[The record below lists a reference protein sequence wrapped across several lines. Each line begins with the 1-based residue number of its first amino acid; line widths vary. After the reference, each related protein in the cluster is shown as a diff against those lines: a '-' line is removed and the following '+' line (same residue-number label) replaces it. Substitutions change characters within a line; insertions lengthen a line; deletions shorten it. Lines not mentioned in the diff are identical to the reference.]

1 MKSELIEKS
10 SETYINQENLINK
23 SLNTEEEEKKIS
35 LINSE
40 QEKRR
45 KEKKENKEN
54 KENKERR
61 VNYQISSS
69 NNIDE
74 KKSPEK
80 NIKEEKEKKMKIKLF
95 EKEMISSKEKNEI
108 NKKEKVSKKLK
119 IIIIKTKKKKE
130 NIKSRALK
138 KLSKLEINMNNNNS
152 YEINKTQELNN
163 NIKILKSERINNLSL
178 KKKVKNLKSK
188 IIILPPIKNLQN
200 EKNSKLTYCI
210 YKGNNDKL
218 IEKCFKYRKEI
229 WQKSEYPLS
238 KYCDLL
244 WTPLSKDID
253 FKMLENKKQYVN
265 HLEYH
270 DEITNKRNLY
280 LTLLNYCENKHYNL
294 FNFFPFTIIFE
305 LKHKTLETQLN
316 QFKYLYDN
324 IDNYVYG
331 INNDLFYHKYNEIF
345 YTYQSKKLGSEQR
358 IFFPKTHYEGYNL
371 WLIKAINLNRGM
383 GIKVENDLDKIEKE
397 IIEINDNLKME
408 ISNKKKRKCK
418 CILIQKYIEKPL
430 LYQGRKFDIRLW
442 VLFIGNKPDDVYIF
456 KEGHLKATCGNY
468 DLNSKDLFIHLTNY
482 SIQKYNSDFSKIEI
496 GNEIPF
502 KDLQKDLDSKKIKIN
517 FRNNIYPKI
526 VRIVR
531 ITAGAAKDKINRMKR
546 KNCFEIYGYDFM
558 IDDNYN
564 PFLIEIN
571 TNPGFEISSPL
582 IDMLL
587 PRLIDDAFKLTID
600 TDFYLSNIYIN
611 SPSNFPVEGYS
622 NNENMFEKYS
632 VL

>member
-1 MKSELIEKS
+1 MKNELIKKS
-10 SETYINQENLINK
+10 LELNLNKENIINK
-23 SLNTEEEEKKIS
+23 SLNLEEEKKKVL
-35 LINSE
+35 LINLE
-40 QEKRR
+40 QEKR
-45 KEKKENKEN
+45 KKKKLENEEKICIHQIISKNKITENLNQEN
-54 KENKERR
+54 N
-61 VNYQISSS
+61 
-69 NNIDE
+69 
-74 KKSPEK
+74 
-80 NIKEEKEKKMKIKLF
+80 KEEKEL
-95 EKEMISSKEKNEI
+95 
-108 NKKEKVSKKLK
+108 KKLK
-119 IIIIKTKKKKE
+119 ITIIETENKKE
-130 NIKSRALK
+130 EISKNSSNENLRKKINKNDDLKTQKLK
-138 KLSKLEINMNNNNS
+138 KSSKIKIKINNS
-152 YEINKTQELNN
+152 PYENN
-163 NIKILKSERINNLSL
+163 KILKTEN
-178 KKKVKNLKSK
+178 KEPK
-188 IIILPPIKNLQN
+188 ILILPPVKIQTENSIKL
-200 EKNSKLTYCI
+200 KYCI

-218 IEKCFKYRKEI
+218 IEKCFEYRKEI
-229 WQKSEYPLS
+229 WEKSEYPLS
-238 KYCDLL
+238 QYCDLL
-244 WTPLSKDID
+244 WTPLSKDIN

-270 DEITNKRNLY
+270 DEITNKRNLF
-280 LTLLNYCENKHYNL
+280 LTLLKYCEKKHYNL
-294 FNFFPFTIIFE
+294 FTFFPFTIIFE
-305 LKHKTLETQLN
+305 LKHKTLETQLKH
-316 QFKYLYDN
+316 FEYIYDN
-324 IDNYVYG
+324 IENYICG
-331 INNDLFYHKYNEIF
+331 TNTDLFNHKYNEIF
-345 YTYQSKKLGSEQR
+345 YTYQSRKLGSEQR

-468 DLNSKDLFIHLTNY
+468 DLNSKDIYVHLTNY

-531 ITAGAAKDKINRMKR
+531 ITAGAAKAKINMMNR

-558 IDDNYN
+558 IDEKFN

-571 TNPGFEISSPL
+571 TNPGFEFSSPL
-582 IDMLL
+582 INMLL

-600 TDFYLSNIYIN
+600 TDFYLSNLYMN
-611 SPSNFPVEGYS
+611 SPSKFPVDGYS

>member
-1 MKSELIEKS
+1 MNYLEIFYEKYKKMKNELIKKS
-10 SETYINQENLINK
+10 LEGNLNKENIINKSINLIN
-23 SLNTEEEEKKIS
+23 LEEEKKKVL
-35 LINSE
+35 LINLE
-40 QEKRR
+40 QEKR
-45 KEKKENKEN
+45 KKKKLENEEKICIHQIISKNKITENLNQEN
-54 KENKERR
+54 N
-61 VNYQISSS
+61 
-69 NNIDE
+69 
-74 KKSPEK
+74 
-80 NIKEEKEKKMKIKLF
+80 KEEKEL
-95 EKEMISSKEKNEI
+95 
-108 NKKEKVSKKLK
+108 KKLK
-119 IIIIKTKKKKE
+119 ITIIDTENKKE
-130 NIKSRALK
+130 EISKNSSNENLRKKINKNDDLKTQKLK
-138 KLSKLEINMNNNNS
+138 KSSKIKIKINNS
-152 YEINKTQELNN
+152 SYENN
-163 NIKILKSERINNLSL
+163 KILKTEN
-178 KKKVKNLKSK
+178 KKPK
-188 IIILPPIKNLQN
+188 ILILPPVKIQTENSIKL
-200 EKNSKLTYCI
+200 KYCI

-218 IEKCFKYRKEI
+218 IEKCFEYRKEI
-229 WQKSEYPLS
+229 WEKSEYPLS
-238 KYCDLL
+238 QYCDLL
-244 WTPLSKDID
+244 WTPLSKDIN

-270 DEITNKRNLY
+270 DEITNKRNLF
-280 LTLLNYCENKHYNL
+280 LTLLKYCEKKHYNL
-294 FNFFPFTIIFE
+294 FTFFPFTIIFE
-305 LKHKTLETQLN
+305 LKHKTLETQLKH
-316 QFKYLYDN
+316 FEYIYDK
-324 IDNYVYG
+324 IENYICG
-331 INNDLFYHKYNEIF
+331 TNTDLFNHKYNEIF
-345 YTYQSKKLGSEQR
+345 YTYQSRKLGSEQR

-468 DLNSKDLFIHLTNY
+468 DLNSKDIYVHLTNY

-531 ITAGAAKDKINRMKR
+531 ITAGAAKAKINMMNR

-558 IDDNYN
+558 IDEKFN

-571 TNPGFEISSPL
+571 TNPGFEFSSPL
-582 IDMLL
+582 INMLL

-600 TDFYLSNIYIN
+600 TDFYLSNLYMN
-611 SPSNFPVEGYS
+611 SPSKFPVDGYS

>member
-1 MKSELIEKS
+1 MKNELIKKS
-10 SETYINQENLINK
+10 LEGNLNKENIINKSINLIN
-23 SLNTEEEEKKIS
+23 LEEEKKKVL
-35 LINSE
+35 LINLE
-40 QEKRR
+40 QEKR
-45 KEKKENKEN
+45 KKKKLENEEKICIHQIISKNKITENVNQEN
-54 KENKERR
+54 N
-61 VNYQISSS
+61 
-69 NNIDE
+69 
-74 KKSPEK
+74 
-80 NIKEEKEKKMKIKLF
+80 KEEKEL
-95 EKEMISSKEKNEI
+95 
-108 NKKEKVSKKLK
+108 KKLK
-119 IIIIKTKKKKE
+119 ITIIETRNKNEEISKNSSNENLRKTPK
-130 NIKSRALK
+130 LK
-138 KLSKLEINMNNNNS
+138 KSSKIKIKINNS
-152 YEINKTQELNN
+152 SYENN
-163 NIKILKSERINNLSL
+163 KILKTEN
-178 KKKVKNLKSK
+178 KKPK
-188 IIILPPIKNLQN
+188 ILILPPVKIQTENSIKL
-200 EKNSKLTYCI
+200 KYCI

-218 IEKCFKYRKEI
+218 IEKCFEYRKEI
-229 WQKSEYPLS
+229 WEKSEYPLS
-238 KYCDLL
+238 QYCDLL
-244 WTPLSKDID
+244 WTPLSKDIN

-270 DEITNKRNLY
+270 DEITNKRNLF
-280 LTLLNYCENKHYNL
+280 LTLLKYCEKKHYNL
-294 FNFFPFTIIFE
+294 FTFFPFTIIFE
-305 LKHKTLETQLN
+305 LKHKTLETQLKH
-316 QFKYLYDN
+316 FEYIYDK
-324 IDNYVYG
+324 IENYICG
-331 INNDLFYHKYNEIF
+331 TNTDLFNHKYNEIF
-345 YTYQSKKLGSEQR
+345 YTYQTRKLGSEQR
-358 IFFPKTHYEGYNL
+358 IFFPKTHYDGYNL

-468 DLNSKDLFIHLTNY
+468 DLNSKDIYVHLTNY

-531 ITAGAAKDKINRMKR
+531 ITAGAAKAKINMMNR

-558 IDDNYN
+558 IDEKFN

-571 TNPGFEISSPL
+571 TNPGFEFSSPL
-582 IDMLL
+582 INMLL

-600 TDFYLSNIYIN
+600 TDFYLSNLYMN
-611 SPSNFPVEGYS
+611 SPSKFPVDGYS

>member
-1 MKSELIEKS
+1 MKNELIKKS
-10 SETYINQENLINK
+10 LEGNLNKENIINKSINLIN
-23 SLNTEEEEKKIS
+23 LEEEKKKVL
-35 LINSE
+35 LINLE
-40 QEKRR
+40 QEKR
-45 KEKKENKEN
+45 KKKKLENEEKICIHQIISKNKITENVNQEN
-54 KENKERR
+54 N
-61 VNYQISSS
+61 
-69 NNIDE
+69 
-74 KKSPEK
+74 
-80 NIKEEKEKKMKIKLF
+80 KEEKEL
-95 EKEMISSKEKNEI
+95 
-108 NKKEKVSKKLK
+108 KKLK
-119 IIIIKTKKKKE
+119 ITIIETRNKNEEISKNSSNENLRKTPK
-130 NIKSRALK
+130 LK
-138 KLSKLEINMNNNNS
+138 KSSKIKIKINNS
-152 YEINKTQELNN
+152 SYENN
-163 NIKILKSERINNLSL
+163 KILKTEN
-178 KKKVKNLKSK
+178 KKPK
-188 IIILPPIKNLQN
+188 ILILPPVKIQTENSIKL
-200 EKNSKLTYCI
+200 KYCI

-218 IEKCFKYRKEI
+218 IEKCFEYRKEI
-229 WQKSEYPLS
+229 WEKSEYPLS
-238 KYCDLL
+238 QYCDLL
-244 WTPLSKDID
+244 WTPLSKDIN

-270 DEITNKRNLY
+270 DEITNKRNLF
-280 LTLLNYCENKHYNL
+280 LTLLKYCEKKHYNL
-294 FNFFPFTIIFE
+294 FTFFPFTIIFE
-305 LKHKTLETQLN
+305 LKHKTLETQLKH
-316 QFKYLYDN
+316 FKYIYDN
-324 IDNYVYG
+324 IENYICG
-331 INNDLFYHKYNEIF
+331 TNTDLFNHKYNEIF
-345 YTYQSKKLGSEQR
+345 YTYQTRKLGSEQR
-358 IFFPKTHYEGYNL
+358 IFFPKTHYDGYNL

-442 VLFIGNKPDDVYIF
+442 VLFIGNKPDNVYIF

-468 DLNSKDLFIHLTNY
+468 DLNSKDIYVHLTNY

-531 ITAGAAKDKINRMKR
+531 ITAGAAKAKINMMNR

-558 IDDNYN
+558 IDEKFN

-571 TNPGFEISSPL
+571 TNPGFEFSSPL
-582 IDMLL
+582 INMLL

-600 TDFYLSNIYIN
+600 TDFYLSNLYMN
-611 SPSNFPVEGYS
+611 SPSKFPVDGYS

>member
-1 MKSELIEKS
+1 MNYLEIFYEKYKKMKNELIKKS
-10 SETYINQENLINK
+10 LEGNLNKENIINKSINLIN
-23 SLNTEEEEKKIS
+23 LEEEKKKVL
-35 LINSE
+35 LINLE
-40 QEKRR
+40 QEKR
-45 KEKKENKEN
+45 KKKKLENEEKICIHRIISKNKITENLNQEN
-54 KENKERR
+54 N
-61 VNYQISSS
+61 
-69 NNIDE
+69 
-74 KKSPEK
+74 
-80 NIKEEKEKKMKIKLF
+80 KEEKEL
-95 EKEMISSKEKNEI
+95 
-108 NKKEKVSKKLK
+108 KKLK
-119 IIIIKTKKKKE
+119 ITIIDTENKKE
-130 NIKSRALK
+130 EISKNSSNENLRKKINKNDDLKTQKLK
-138 KLSKLEINMNNNNS
+138 KSSKIKIKINNS
-152 YEINKTQELNN
+152 SYENN
-163 NIKILKSERINNLSL
+163 KILKTEN
-178 KKKVKNLKSK
+178 KKPK
-188 IIILPPIKNLQN
+188 ILILPPVKIQTENSIKL
-200 EKNSKLTYCI
+200 KYCI

-218 IEKCFKYRKEI
+218 IEKCFEYRKEI
-229 WQKSEYPLS
+229 WEKSEYPLS
-238 KYCDLL
+238 QYCDLL
-244 WTPLSKDID
+244 WTPLSKDIN

-270 DEITNKRNLY
+270 DEITNKRNLF
-280 LTLLNYCENKHYNL
+280 LTLLKYCEKKHYNL
-294 FNFFPFTIIFE
+294 FTFFPFTIIFE
-305 LKHKTLETQLN
+305 LKHKTLETQLKH
-316 QFKYLYDN
+316 FEYIYDK
-324 IDNYVYG
+324 IENYICG
-331 INNDLFYHKYNEIF
+331 TNTDLFNHKYNEIF
-345 YTYQSKKLGSEQR
+345 YTYQTRKLGNEQR
-358 IFFPKTHYEGYNL
+358 IFFPKTHYDGYNL

-442 VLFIGNKPDDVYIF
+442 VLFIGNKPDNVYIF

-468 DLNSKDLFIHLTNY
+468 DLNSKDIYVHLTNY

-531 ITAGAAKDKINRMKR
+531 ITAGAAKAKINMMNR

-558 IDDNYN
+558 IDEKFN

-571 TNPGFEISSPL
+571 TNPGFEFSSPL
-582 IDMLL
+582 INMLL

-600 TDFYLSNIYIN
+600 TDFYLSNLYMN
-611 SPSNFPVEGYS
+611 SPSKFPVDGYS

-632 VL
+632 VV

>member
-1 MKSELIEKS
+1 MKNELIKKS
-10 SETYINQENLINK
+10 LEGNLNKENIINKSINLIN
-23 SLNTEEEEKKIS
+23 LEEEKKKVL
-35 LINSE
+35 LINLE
-40 QEKRR
+40 QEKR
-45 KEKKENKEN
+45 KKKKLENEEKICIHQIISKNKITENVNQEN
-54 KENKERR
+54 N
-61 VNYQISSS
+61 
-69 NNIDE
+69 
-74 KKSPEK
+74 
-80 NIKEEKEKKMKIKLF
+80 KEEKEL
-95 EKEMISSKEKNEI
+95 
-108 NKKEKVSKKLK
+108 KKLK
-119 IIIIKTKKKKE
+119 ITIIETRNKNEEISKNSSNENLRKTPK
-130 NIKSRALK
+130 LK
-138 KLSKLEINMNNNNS
+138 KSSKIKIKINNS
-152 YEINKTQELNN
+152 SYENN
-163 NIKILKSERINNLSL
+163 KILKTEN
-178 KKKVKNLKSK
+178 KKPK
-188 IIILPPIKNLQN
+188 ILILPPVKIQTENSIKL
-200 EKNSKLTYCI
+200 KYCI

-218 IEKCFKYRKEI
+218 IEKCFEYRKEI
-229 WQKSEYPLS
+229 WEKSEYPLS
-238 KYCDLL
+238 QYCDLL
-244 WTPLSKDID
+244 WTPLSKDIN

-270 DEITNKRNLY
+270 DEITNKRNLF
-280 LTLLNYCENKHYNL
+280 LTLLKYCEKKHYNL
-294 FNFFPFTIIFE
+294 FTFFPFTIIFE
-305 LKHKTLETQLN
+305 LKHKTLETQLKH
-316 QFKYLYDN
+316 FEYIYDK
-324 IDNYVYG
+324 IENYICG
-331 INNDLFYHKYNEIF
+331 TNTDLFNHKYNEIF
-345 YTYQSKKLGSEQR
+345 YTYQTRKLGSEQR
-358 IFFPKTHYEGYNL
+358 IFFPKTHYDGYNL

-442 VLFIGNKPDDVYIF
+442 VLFIGNKPDNVYIF

-468 DLNSKDLFIHLTNY
+468 DLNSKDIYVHLTNY

-531 ITAGAAKDKINRMKR
+531 ITAGAAKAKINMMNR

-558 IDDNYN
+558 IDEKFN

-571 TNPGFEISSPL
+571 TNPGFEFSSPL
-582 IDMLL
+582 INMLL

-600 TDFYLSNIYIN
+600 TDFYLSNLYMN
-611 SPSNFPVEGYS
+611 SPSKFPVDGYS

>member
-1 MKSELIEKS
+1 MNYLEIFYEKYKKMKNELIKKS
-10 SETYINQENLINK
+10 LEGNLNKENIINK
-23 SLNTEEEEKKIS
+23 SINLEEEKKKVL
-35 LINSE
+35 LINLE
-40 QEKRR
+40 QEKR
-45 KEKKENKEN
+45 KKKKLENEEKICIHQIISKNKITENLNQEN
-54 KENKERR
+54 N
-61 VNYQISSS
+61 
-69 NNIDE
+69 
-74 KKSPEK
+74 
-80 NIKEEKEKKMKIKLF
+80 KEEKEL
-95 EKEMISSKEKNEI
+95 
-108 NKKEKVSKKLK
+108 KKLK
-119 IIIIKTKKKKE
+119 ITIIDTENKKE
-130 NIKSRALK
+130 EISKNSSNENLRKKINKNDDLKTQKLK
-138 KLSKLEINMNNNNS
+138 KSSKIKIKINNS
-152 YEINKTQELNN
+152 SYENN
-163 NIKILKSERINNLSL
+163 KILKTEN
-178 KKKVKNLKSK
+178 KKPK
-188 IIILPPIKNLQN
+188 ILILPPVNVQTENSIKL
-200 EKNSKLTYCI
+200 KYCI

-218 IEKCFKYRKEI
+218 IEKCFEYRKEI
-229 WQKSEYPLS
+229 WEKSEYPLS
-238 KYCDLL
+238 QYCDLL
-244 WTPLSKDID
+244 WTPLSKDIN

-270 DEITNKRNLY
+270 DEITNKRNLF
-280 LTLLNYCENKHYNL
+280 LTLLKYCEKKHYNL
-294 FNFFPFTIIFE
+294 FTFFPFTIIFE
-305 LKHKTLETQLN
+305 LKHKTLETQLKH
-316 QFKYLYDN
+316 FEYIYDK
-324 IDNYVYG
+324 IENYICG
-331 INNDLFYHKYNEIF
+331 TNTDLFNHKYNEIF
-345 YTYQSKKLGSEQR
+345 YTYQTRKLGSEQR
-358 IFFPKTHYEGYNL
+358 IFFPKTHYDGYNL

-442 VLFIGNKPDDVYIF
+442 VLFIGNKPDNVYIF

-468 DLNSKDLFIHLTNY
+468 DLNSKDIYVHLTNY

-531 ITAGAAKDKINRMKR
+531 ITAGAAKAKINMMNR

-558 IDDNYN
+558 IDEKFN

-571 TNPGFEISSPL
+571 TNPGFEFSSPL
-582 IDMLL
+582 INMLL

-600 TDFYLSNIYIN
+600 TDFYLSNLYMN
-611 SPSNFPVEGYS
+611 SPSKFPVDGYS

>member
-1 MKSELIEKS
+1 MNYLEIFYEKYKKMKNELIKKS
-10 SETYINQENLINK
+10 LEGNLNKENIINK
-23 SLNTEEEEKKIS
+23 SINLEEEKKKVL
-35 LINSE
+35 LINLE
-40 QEKRR
+40 QEKR
-45 KEKKENKEN
+45 KKKKLENEEKICIHQIISKNKITENLNQEN
-54 KENKERR
+54 N
-61 VNYQISSS
+61 
-69 NNIDE
+69 
-74 KKSPEK
+74 
-80 NIKEEKEKKMKIKLF
+80 KEEKEL
-95 EKEMISSKEKNEI
+95 
-108 NKKEKVSKKLK
+108 KKLK
-119 IIIIKTKKKKE
+119 ITIIDTENKKE
-130 NIKSRALK
+130 EISKNSSNENLRKKINKNDDLKTQKLK
-138 KLSKLEINMNNNNS
+138 KSSKIKIKINNS
-152 YEINKTQELNN
+152 PYENN
-163 NIKILKSERINNLSL
+163 KILKTEN
-178 KKKVKNLKSK
+178 KEPK
-188 IIILPPIKNLQN
+188 ILILPPVKIQTENSIKL
-200 EKNSKLTYCI
+200 KYCI

-218 IEKCFKYRKEI
+218 IEKCFEYRKEI
-229 WQKSEYPLS
+229 WEKSEYPLS
-238 KYCDLL
+238 QYCDLL
-244 WTPLSKDID
+244 WTPLSKDIN

-270 DEITNKRNLY
+270 DEITNKRNLF
-280 LTLLNYCENKHYNL
+280 LTLLKYCEKKHYNL
-294 FNFFPFTIIFE
+294 FTFFPFTIIFE
-305 LKHKTLETQLN
+305 LKHKTLETQLKH
-316 QFKYLYDN
+316 FEYIYDK
-324 IDNYVYG
+324 IENYICG
-331 INNDLFYHKYNEIF
+331 TNTDLFNHKYNEIF
-345 YTYQSKKLGSEQR
+345 YTYQTRKLGSEQR
-358 IFFPKTHYEGYNL
+358 IFFPKTHYDGYNL

-442 VLFIGNKPDDVYIF
+442 VLFIGNKPDNVYIF

-468 DLNSKDLFIHLTNY
+468 DLNSKDIYVHLTNY

-531 ITAGAAKDKINRMKR
+531 ITAGAAKAKINMMNR

-558 IDDNYN
+558 IDEKFN

-571 TNPGFEISSPL
+571 TNPGFEFSSPL
-582 IDMLL
+582 INMLL

-600 TDFYLSNIYIN
+600 TDFYLSNLYMN
-611 SPSNFPVEGYS
+611 SPSKFPVDGYS

>member
-1 MKSELIEKS
+1 MKNELIKKS
-10 SETYINQENLINK
+10 LEGNLNKENIINKSINLIN
-23 SLNTEEEEKKIS
+23 LEEEKKKVL
-35 LINSE
+35 LINLE
-40 QEKRR
+40 QEKR
-45 KEKKENKEN
+45 KKKKLENEEKICIHQIISKNKITENVNQEN
-54 KENKERR
+54 N
-61 VNYQISSS
+61 
-69 NNIDE
+69 
-74 KKSPEK
+74 
-80 NIKEEKEKKMKIKLF
+80 KEEKEL
-95 EKEMISSKEKNEI
+95 
-108 NKKEKVSKKLK
+108 KKLK
-119 IIIIKTKKKKE
+119 ITIIETENKKE
-130 NIKSRALK
+130 EISKNSSNENLRKKIDKNDNLKTQKLK
-138 KLSKLEINMNNNNS
+138 KSSKIKIKINNS
-152 YEINKTQELNN
+152 SYENN
-163 NIKILKSERINNLSL
+163 KILKTEN
-178 KKKVKNLKSK
+178 KKPK
-188 IIILPPIKNLQN
+188 ILILPPVKIQTENSIKL
-200 EKNSKLTYCI
+200 KYCI

-218 IEKCFKYRKEI
+218 IEKCFEYRKEI
-229 WQKSEYPLS
+229 WEKSEYPLS
-238 KYCDLL
+238 QYCDLL
-244 WTPLSKDID
+244 WTPLSKDIN

-270 DEITNKRNLY
+270 DEITNKRNLF
-280 LTLLNYCENKHYNL
+280 LTLLKYCEKKHYNL
-294 FNFFPFTIIFE
+294 FTFFPFTIIFE
-305 LKHKTLETQLN
+305 LKHKTLETQLKH
-316 QFKYLYDN
+316 FEYIYDN
-324 IDNYVYG
+324 IENYICG
-331 INNDLFYHKYNEIF
+331 TNTDLFNHKYNEIF
-345 YTYQSKKLGSEQR
+345 YTYQTRKLGSEQR
-358 IFFPKTHYEGYNL
+358 IFFPKTHYDGYNL

-442 VLFIGNKPDDVYIF
+442 VLFIGNKPDNVYIF

-468 DLNSKDLFIHLTNY
+468 DLNSKDIYVHLTNY

-531 ITAGAAKDKINRMKR
+531 ITAGAAKAKINMMNR

-558 IDDNYN
+558 IDEKFN

-571 TNPGFEISSPL
+571 TNPGFEFSSPL
-582 IDMLL
+582 INMLL

-600 TDFYLSNIYIN
+600 TDFYLSNLYMN
-611 SPSNFPVEGYS
+611 SPSKFPVDGYS

>member
-1 MKSELIEKS
+1 MKNELIKKS
-10 SETYINQENLINK
+10 LEGNLNKENIINKSINLIN
-23 SLNTEEEEKKIS
+23 LEEEKKKVL
-35 LINSE
+35 LINLE
-40 QEKRR
+40 QEKR
-45 KEKKENKEN
+45 KKKKLENEEKICIHQIISKNKITENVNQEN
-54 KENKERR
+54 N
-61 VNYQISSS
+61 
-69 NNIDE
+69 
-74 KKSPEK
+74 
-80 NIKEEKEKKMKIKLF
+80 KEEKEL
-95 EKEMISSKEKNEI
+95 
-108 NKKEKVSKKLK
+108 KKLK
-119 IIIIKTKKKKE
+119 ITIIETRNKNEEISKNSSNENLRKTPK
-130 NIKSRALK
+130 LK
-138 KLSKLEINMNNNNS
+138 KSSKIKIKINNS
-152 YEINKTQELNN
+152 SYENN
-163 NIKILKSERINNLSL
+163 KILKTEN
-178 KKKVKNLKSK
+178 KKPK
-188 IIILPPIKNLQN
+188 ILILPPVKIQTENSIKL
-200 EKNSKLTYCI
+200 KYCI

-218 IEKCFKYRKEI
+218 IEKCFEYRKEI
-229 WQKSEYPLS
+229 WEKSEYPLS
-238 KYCDLL
+238 QYCDLL
-244 WTPLSKDID
+244 WTPLSKDIN

-270 DEITNKRNLY
+270 DEITNKRNLF
-280 LTLLNYCENKHYNL
+280 LTLLKYCEKKHYNL
-294 FNFFPFTIIFE
+294 FTFFPFTIIFE
-305 LKHKTLETQLN
+305 LKHKTLETQLKH
-316 QFKYLYDN
+316 FEYIYDK
-324 IDNYVYG
+324 IENYICG
-331 INNDLFYHKYNEIF
+331 TNTDLFNHKYNEIF
-345 YTYQSKKLGSEQR
+345 YTYQTRKLGSEQR
-358 IFFPKTHYEGYNL
+358 IFFPKTHYDGYNL

-442 VLFIGNKPDDVYIF
+442 VLFIGNKPDNVYIF

-468 DLNSKDLFIHLTNY
+468 DLNSKDIYVHLTNY

-531 ITAGAAKDKINRMKR
+531 ITAGAAKAKINMMNR

-558 IDDNYN
+558 IDEKFN

-571 TNPGFEISSPL
+571 TNPGFEFSSPL
-582 IDMLL
+582 INMLL

-600 TDFYLSNIYIN
+600 TDFYLSNLYMN
-611 SPSNFPVEGYS
+611 SPSKFPVDGYF

>member
-1 MKSELIEKS
+1 MKNELIKKS
-10 SETYINQENLINK
+10 LEGNLNKENIINKSINLIN
-23 SLNTEEEEKKIS
+23 LEEEKKKVL
-35 LINSE
+35 LINLE
-40 QEKRR
+40 QEKR
-45 KEKKENKEN
+45 KKKKLENEEKICIHQIISKNKITENVNQEN
-54 KENKERR
+54 N
-61 VNYQISSS
+61 
-69 NNIDE
+69 
-74 KKSPEK
+74 
-80 NIKEEKEKKMKIKLF
+80 KEEKEL
-95 EKEMISSKEKNEI
+95 
-108 NKKEKVSKKLK
+108 KKLK
-119 IIIIKTKKKKE
+119 ITIIETRNKNEEISKNSSNENLRKTPK
-130 NIKSRALK
+130 LK
-138 KLSKLEINMNNNNS
+138 KSSKIKIKINNS
-152 YEINKTQELNN
+152 SYENN
-163 NIKILKSERINNLSL
+163 KILKTEN
-178 KKKVKNLKSK
+178 KKPK
-188 IIILPPIKNLQN
+188 ILILPPVKIQTENSIKL
-200 EKNSKLTYCI
+200 KYCI

-218 IEKCFKYRKEI
+218 IEKCFEYRKEI
-229 WQKSEYPLS
+229 WEKSEYPLS
-238 KYCDLL
+238 QYCDLL
-244 WTPLSKDID
+244 WTPLSKDIN

-270 DEITNKRNLY
+270 DEITNKRNLF
-280 LTLLNYCENKHYNL
+280 LTLLKYCEKKHYNL
-294 FNFFPFTIIFE
+294 FTFFPFTIIFE
-305 LKHKTLETQLN
+305 LKHKTLETQLKH
-316 QFKYLYDN
+316 FEYIYDK
-324 IDNYVYG
+324 IENYICG
-331 INNDLFYHKYNEIF
+331 TNTDLFNHKYNEIF
-345 YTYQSKKLGSEQR
+345 YTYQTRKLGSEQR
-358 IFFPKTHYEGYNL
+358 IFFPKTHYDGYNL

-418 CILIQKYIEKPL
+418 RILIQKYIEKPL

-442 VLFIGNKPDDVYIF
+442 VLFIGNKPDNVYIF

-468 DLNSKDLFIHLTNY
+468 DLNSKDIYVHLTNY

-531 ITAGAAKDKINRMKR
+531 ITAGAAKAKINMMNR

-558 IDDNYN
+558 IDEKFN

-571 TNPGFEISSPL
+571 TNPGFEFSSPL
-582 IDMLL
+582 INMLL

-600 TDFYLSNIYIN
+600 TDFYLSNLYMN
-611 SPSNFPVEGYS
+611 SPSKFPVDGYS

>member
-1 MKSELIEKS
+1 MNYLEIFYEKYKKMKNELIKKS
-10 SETYINQENLINK
+10 LEGNLNKENIINK
-23 SLNTEEEEKKIS
+23 SINLEEEKKKVL
-35 LINSE
+35 LINLE
-40 QEKRR
+40 QEKR
-45 KEKKENKEN
+45 KKKKLENEEKICIHRIISKNKITENLNQEN
-54 KENKERR
+54 N
-61 VNYQISSS
+61 
-69 NNIDE
+69 
-74 KKSPEK
+74 
-80 NIKEEKEKKMKIKLF
+80 KEEKEL
-95 EKEMISSKEKNEI
+95 
-108 NKKEKVSKKLK
+108 KKLK
-119 IIIIKTKKKKE
+119 ITIIDTENKKE
-130 NIKSRALK
+130 EISKNSSNENLRKKINKNDDLKTQKLK
-138 KLSKLEINMNNNNS
+138 KSSKIKIKINNS
-152 YEINKTQELNN
+152 PYENN
-163 NIKILKSERINNLSL
+163 KILKTEN
-178 KKKVKNLKSK
+178 KKPK
-188 IIILPPIKNLQN
+188 ILILPPVNVQTENSIKL
-200 EKNSKLTYCI
+200 KYCI

-218 IEKCFKYRKEI
+218 IEKCFEYRKEI
-229 WQKSEYPLS
+229 WEKSEYPLS
-238 KYCDLL
+238 QYCDLL
-244 WTPLSKDID
+244 WTPLSKDIN

-270 DEITNKRNLY
+270 DEITNKRNLF
-280 LTLLNYCENKHYNL
+280 LTLLKYCEKKHYNL
-294 FNFFPFTIIFE
+294 FTFFPFTIIFE
-305 LKHKTLETQLN
+305 LKHKTLETQLKH
-316 QFKYLYDN
+316 FEYIYDN
-324 IDNYVYG
+324 IENYICG
-331 INNDLFYHKYNEIF
+331 TNTDLFNHKYNEIF
-345 YTYQSKKLGSEQR
+345 YTYQSRKLGSEQR

-442 VLFIGNKPDDVYIF
+442 VLFIGNKPDNVYIF

-468 DLNSKDLFIHLTNY
+468 DLNSKDIYVHLTNY

-531 ITAGAAKDKINRMKR
+531 ITAGAAKAKINMMNR

-558 IDDNYN
+558 IDEKFN

-571 TNPGFEISSPL
+571 TNPGFEFSSPL
-582 IDMLL
+582 INMLL

-600 TDFYLSNIYIN
+600 TDFYLSNLYMN
-611 SPSNFPVEGYS
+611 SPSKFPVDGYS

>member
-1 MKSELIEKS
+1 MKNELIKKS
-10 SETYINQENLINK
+10 LEGNLNKENIINK
-23 SLNTEEEEKKIS
+23 SINLEEEKKKVL
-35 LINSE
+35 LINLE
-40 QEKRR
+40 QEKR
-45 KEKKENKEN
+45 KKKKLENEEKICIHQIISKNKITENLNQEN
-54 KENKERR
+54 N
-61 VNYQISSS
+61 
-69 NNIDE
+69 
-74 KKSPEK
+74 
-80 NIKEEKEKKMKIKLF
+80 KEEKEL
-95 EKEMISSKEKNEI
+95 
-108 NKKEKVSKKLK
+108 KKLK
-119 IIIIKTKKKKE
+119 ITIIDTENKKE
-130 NIKSRALK
+130 EISKNSSNENLRKKIDKNDNLKTQKLK
-138 KLSKLEINMNNNNS
+138 KSSKIKIKINNS
-152 YEINKTQELNN
+152 PYENN
-163 NIKILKSERINNLSL
+163 KILKTEN
-178 KKKVKNLKSK
+178 KEPK
-188 IIILPPIKNLQN
+188 ILILPPVNVQTENSIKL
-200 EKNSKLTYCI
+200 KYCI

-218 IEKCFKYRKEI
+218 IEKCFEYRKEI
-229 WQKSEYPLS
+229 WEKSEYPLS
-238 KYCDLL
+238 QYCDLL
-244 WTPLSKDID
+244 WTPLSKDIN

-270 DEITNKRNLY
+270 DEITNKRNLF
-280 LTLLNYCENKHYNL
+280 LTLLKYCEKKHYNL
-294 FNFFPFTIIFE
+294 FTFFPFTIIFE
-305 LKHKTLETQLN
+305 LKHKTLETQLKH
-316 QFKYLYDN
+316 FEYIYDK
-324 IDNYVYG
+324 IENYICG
-331 INNDLFYHKYNEIF
+331 TNTDLFNHKYNEIF
-345 YTYQSKKLGSEQR
+345 YTYQTRKLGNEQR
-358 IFFPKTHYEGYNL
+358 IFFPKTHYDGYNL

-442 VLFIGNKPDDVYIF
+442 VLFIGNKPDNVYIF

-531 ITAGAAKDKINRMKR
+531 ITAGAAKAKINMMNR

-558 IDDNYN
+558 IDEKFN

-571 TNPGFEISSPL
+571 TNPGFEFSSPL
-582 IDMLL
+582 INMLL

-600 TDFYLSNIYIN
+600 TDFYLSNLYMN
-611 SPSNFPVEGYS
+611 SPSKFPVDGYS

>member
-1 MKSELIEKS
+1 MKNELIKKS
-10 SETYINQENLINK
+10 LEGNLNKENIINK
-23 SLNTEEEEKKIS
+23 SINLEEEKKKVL
-35 LINSE
+35 LINLE
-40 QEKRR
+40 QEKR
-45 KEKKENKEN
+45 KKKKLENEEKICIHQIISKNKITENLNQEN
-54 KENKERR
+54 N
-61 VNYQISSS
+61 
-69 NNIDE
+69 
-74 KKSPEK
+74 
-80 NIKEEKEKKMKIKLF
+80 KEEKEL
-95 EKEMISSKEKNEI
+95 
-108 NKKEKVSKKLK
+108 KKLK
-119 IIIIKTKKKKE
+119 ITIIETENKKE
-130 NIKSRALK
+130 EISKNSSNENLRKKIDKNDNLKTQKLK
-138 KLSKLEINMNNNNS
+138 KSSKIKIKINNS
-152 YEINKTQELNN
+152 SYENN
-163 NIKILKSERINNLSL
+163 KILKTEN
-178 KKKVKNLKSK
+178 KKPK
-188 IIILPPIKNLQN
+188 ILILPPVNVQTENSIKL
-200 EKNSKLTYCI
+200 KYCI

-218 IEKCFKYRKEI
+218 IEKCFEYRKEI
-229 WQKSEYPLS
+229 WEKSEYPLS
-238 KYCDLL
+238 QYCDLL
-244 WTPLSKDID
+244 WTPLSKDIN

-270 DEITNKRNLY
+270 DEITNKRNLF
-280 LTLLNYCENKHYNL
+280 LTLLKYCEKKHYNL
-294 FNFFPFTIIFE
+294 FTFFPFTIIFE
-305 LKHKTLETQLN
+305 LKHKTLETQLKH
-316 QFKYLYDN
+316 FEYIYDK
-324 IDNYVYG
+324 IENYICG
-331 INNDLFYHKYNEIF
+331 TNTDLFNHKYNEIF
-345 YTYQSKKLGSEQR
+345 YTYQTRKLGSEQR

-442 VLFIGNKPDDVYIF
+442 VLFIGNKPDNVYIF

-468 DLNSKDLFIHLTNY
+468 DLNSKDIYVHLTNY

-531 ITAGAAKDKINRMKR
+531 ITAGAAKAKINMMNR

-558 IDDNYN
+558 IDEKFN

-571 TNPGFEISSPL
+571 TNPGFEFSSPL
-582 IDMLL
+582 INMLL

-600 TDFYLSNIYIN
+600 TDFYLSNLYMN
-611 SPSNFPVEGYS
+611 SPSKFPVDGYS

>member
-1 MKSELIEKS
+1 MNYLEIFYEKYKKMKNELIKKS
-10 SETYINQENLINK
+10 LEGNLNKENIINK
-23 SLNTEEEEKKIS
+23 SINLEEEKKKVL
-35 LINSE
+35 LINLE
-40 QEKRR
+40 QEKR
-45 KEKKENKEN
+45 KKKKLENEEKICIHQIISKNKITENLNQEN
-54 KENKERR
+54 N
-61 VNYQISSS
+61 
-69 NNIDE
+69 
-74 KKSPEK
+74 
-80 NIKEEKEKKMKIKLF
+80 KEEKEL
-95 EKEMISSKEKNEI
+95 
-108 NKKEKVSKKLK
+108 KKLK
-119 IIIIKTKKKKE
+119 ITIIETENKKE
-130 NIKSRALK
+130 EISKNSSNENLRKKIDKNDNLKTQKLK
-138 KLSKLEINMNNNNS
+138 KSSKIKIKINNS
-152 YEINKTQELNN
+152 SYENN
-163 NIKILKSERINNLSL
+163 KILKTEN
-178 KKKVKNLKSK
+178 KKPK
-188 IIILPPIKNLQN
+188 ILILPPVNVQTENSIKL
-200 EKNSKLTYCI
+200 KYCI

-218 IEKCFKYRKEI
+218 IEKCFEYRKEI
-229 WQKSEYPLS
+229 WEKSEYPLS
-238 KYCDLL
+238 QYCDLL
-244 WTPLSKDID
+244 WTPLSKDIN

-270 DEITNKRNLY
+270 DEITNKRNLF
-280 LTLLNYCENKHYNL
+280 LTLLKYCEKKHYNL
-294 FNFFPFTIIFE
+294 FTFFPFTIIFE
-305 LKHKTLETQLN
+305 LKHKTLETQLKH
-316 QFKYLYDN
+316 FEYIYDK
-324 IDNYVYG
+324 IENYICG
-331 INNDLFYHKYNEIF
+331 TNTDLFNHKYNEIF
-345 YTYQSKKLGSEQR
+345 YTYQTRKLGSEQR
-358 IFFPKTHYEGYNL
+358 IFFPKTHYDGYNL

-418 CILIQKYIEKPL
+418 CILIQKYIEKPI

-468 DLNSKDLFIHLTNY
+468 DLNSKDIYVHLTNY

-531 ITAGAAKDKINRMKR
+531 ITAGAAKAKINMMNR

-558 IDDNYN
+558 IDEKFN

-571 TNPGFEISSPL
+571 TNPGFEFSSPL
-582 IDMLL
+582 INMLL

-600 TDFYLSNIYIN
+600 TDFYLSNLYMN
-611 SPSNFPVEGYS
+611 SPSKFPVDGYS

>member
-1 MKSELIEKS
+1 MKNELIKKS
-10 SETYINQENLINK
+10 LELNLNKENIINK
-23 SLNTEEEEKKIS
+23 SLNLEEEKKKVL
-35 LINSE
+35 LINLE
-40 QEKRR
+40 QEKR
-45 KEKKENKEN
+45 KKKKLENEEKICIHRIISKNKITENLNQEN
-54 KENKERR
+54 N
-61 VNYQISSS
+61 
-69 NNIDE
+69 
-74 KKSPEK
+74 
-80 NIKEEKEKKMKIKLF
+80 KEEKEL
-95 EKEMISSKEKNEI
+95 
-108 NKKEKVSKKLK
+108 KKLK
-119 IIIIKTKKKKE
+119 ITIIETENKKE
-130 NIKSRALK
+130 EISKNSSNENLRKKINKNDDLKTQKLK
-138 KLSKLEINMNNNNS
+138 KSSKIKIKINNS
-152 YEINKTQELNN
+152 PYENN
-163 NIKILKSERINNLSL
+163 KILKTEN
-178 KKKVKNLKSK
+178 KEPK
-188 IIILPPIKNLQN
+188 ILILPPVKIQTENSIKL
-200 EKNSKLTYCI
+200 KYCI

-218 IEKCFKYRKEI
+218 IEKCFEYRKEI
-229 WQKSEYPLS
+229 WEKSEYPLS
-238 KYCDLL
+238 QYCDLL
-244 WTPLSKDID
+244 WTPLSKDIN

-270 DEITNKRNLY
+270 DEITNKRNLF
-280 LTLLNYCENKHYNL
+280 LTLLKYCEKKHYNL
-294 FNFFPFTIIFE
+294 FTFFPFTIIFE
-305 LKHKTLETQLN
+305 LKHKTLETQLKH
-316 QFKYLYDN
+316 FEYIYDN
-324 IDNYVYG
+324 IENYICG
-331 INNDLFYHKYNEIF
+331 TNTDLFNHKYNEIF
-345 YTYQSKKLGSEQR
+345 YTYQTRKLGSEQR
-358 IFFPKTHYEGYNL
+358 IFFPKTHYDGYNL

-442 VLFIGNKPDDVYIF
+442 VLFIGNKPDNVYIF

-468 DLNSKDLFIHLTNY
+468 DLNSKDIYVHLTNY

-531 ITAGAAKDKINRMKR
+531 ITAGAAKAKINMMNR

-558 IDDNYN
+558 IDEKFN

-571 TNPGFEISSPL
+571 TNPGFEFSSPL
-582 IDMLL
+582 INMLL

-600 TDFYLSNIYIN
+600 TDFYLSNLYMN
-611 SPSNFPVEGYS
+611 SPSKFPVDGYS

>member
-1 MKSELIEKS
+1 MKNELIKKS
-10 SETYINQENLINK
+10 LEGNLNKENIINKSINLIN
-23 SLNTEEEEKKIS
+23 LEEEKKKVL
-35 LINSE
+35 LINLE
-40 QEKRR
+40 QEKR
-45 KEKKENKEN
+45 KKKKLENEEKICIHRIISKNKITENVNQEN
-54 KENKERR
+54 N
-61 VNYQISSS
+61 
-69 NNIDE
+69 
-74 KKSPEK
+74 
-80 NIKEEKEKKMKIKLF
+80 KEEKEL
-95 EKEMISSKEKNEI
+95 
-108 NKKEKVSKKLK
+108 KKLK
-119 IIIIKTKKKKE
+119 ITIIETRKKNEEISKNSSNENLRKTPK
-130 NIKSRALK
+130 LK
-138 KLSKLEINMNNNNS
+138 KSSKIKIKINNS
-152 YEINKTQELNN
+152 SYENN
-163 NIKILKSERINNLSL
+163 KILKTEN
-178 KKKVKNLKSK
+178 KKPK
-188 IIILPPIKNLQN
+188 ILILPPVKIQTENSIKL
-200 EKNSKLTYCI
+200 KYCI

-218 IEKCFKYRKEI
+218 IEKCFESRKEI
-229 WQKSEYPLS
+229 WEKSEYPLS
-238 KYCDLL
+238 QYCDLL
-244 WTPLSKDID
+244 WTPLSKDIN

-270 DEITNKRNLY
+270 DEITNKRNLF
-280 LTLLNYCENKHYNL
+280 LTLLKYCEKKHYNL
-294 FNFFPFTIIFE
+294 FTFFPFTIIFE
-305 LKHKTLETQLN
+305 LKHKTLETQLKH
-316 QFKYLYDN
+316 FEYIYDK
-324 IDNYVYG
+324 IENYICG
-331 INNDLFYHKYNEIF
+331 TNTDLFNHKYNEIF
-345 YTYQSKKLGSEQR
+345 YTYQTRKLGSEQR

-442 VLFIGNKPDDVYIF
+442 VLFIGNKPDNVYIF

-468 DLNSKDLFIHLTNY
+468 DLNSKDIYVHLTNY

-531 ITAGAAKDKINRMKR
+531 ITAGAAKAKINMMNR

-558 IDDNYN
+558 IDEKFN

-571 TNPGFEISSPL
+571 TNPGFEFSSPL
-582 IDMLL
+582 INMLL

-600 TDFYLSNIYIN
+600 TDFYLSNLYMN
-611 SPSNFPVEGYS
+611 SPSKFPVDGYS

>member
-1 MKSELIEKS
+1 MNYLEIFYEKYKKMKNELIKKS
-10 SETYINQENLINK
+10 LEGNLNKENIINK
-23 SLNTEEEEKKIS
+23 SINLEEEKKKVL
-35 LINSE
+35 LINLE
-40 QEKRR
+40 QEKR
-45 KEKKENKEN
+45 KKKKLENEEKICIHQIISKNKITENLNQEN
-54 KENKERR
+54 N
-61 VNYQISSS
+61 
-69 NNIDE
+69 
-74 KKSPEK
+74 
-80 NIKEEKEKKMKIKLF
+80 KEEKEL
-95 EKEMISSKEKNEI
+95 
-108 NKKEKVSKKLK
+108 KKLK
-119 IIIIKTKKKKE
+119 ITIIDTENKKE
-130 NIKSRALK
+130 EISKNSSNENLRKKINKNDDLKTQKLK
-138 KLSKLEINMNNNNS
+138 KSSKIKIKINNS
-152 YEINKTQELNN
+152 SYENN
-163 NIKILKSERINNLSL
+163 KILKTEN
-178 KKKVKNLKSK
+178 KKPK
-188 IIILPPIKNLQN
+188 ILILPPVNVQTENSIKL
-200 EKNSKLTYCI
+200 KYCI

-218 IEKCFKYRKEI
+218 IEKCFEYRKEI
-229 WQKSEYPLS
+229 WEKSEYPLS
-238 KYCDLL
+238 QYCDLL
-244 WTPLSKDID
+244 WTPLSKDIN

-270 DEITNKRNLY
+270 DEITNKRNLF
-280 LTLLNYCENKHYNL
+280 LTLLKYCEKKHYNL
-294 FNFFPFTIIFE
+294 FTFFPFTIIFE
-305 LKHKTLETQLN
+305 LKHKTLETQLKH
-316 QFKYLYDN
+316 FEYIYDK
-324 IDNYVYG
+324 IENYICG
-331 INNDLFYHKYNEIF
+331 TNTDLFNHKYNEIF
-345 YTYQSKKLGSEQR
+345 YTYQTRKLGSEQR

-468 DLNSKDLFIHLTNY
+468 DLNSKDIYVHLTNY

-531 ITAGAAKDKINRMKR
+531 ITAGAAKAKINMMNR

-558 IDDNYN
+558 IDEKFN

-571 TNPGFEISSPL
+571 TNPGFEFSSPL
-582 IDMLL
+582 INMLL

-600 TDFYLSNIYIN
+600 TDFYLSNLYMN
-611 SPSNFPVEGYS
+611 SPSKFPVDGYS

>member
-1 MKSELIEKS
+1 MNYLEIFYEKYKKMKNELIKKS
-10 SETYINQENLINK
+10 LEGNLNKENIINK
-23 SLNTEEEEKKIS
+23 SINLEEEKKKVL
-35 LINSE
+35 LINLE
-40 QEKRR
+40 QEKR
-45 KEKKENKEN
+45 KKKKLENEEKICIHQIISKNKITENVNQEN
-54 KENKERR
+54 N
-61 VNYQISSS
+61 
-69 NNIDE
+69 
-74 KKSPEK
+74 
-80 NIKEEKEKKMKIKLF
+80 KEEKEL
-95 EKEMISSKEKNEI
+95 
-108 NKKEKVSKKLK
+108 KKLK
-119 IIIIKTKKKKE
+119 ITIIDTENKKE
-130 NIKSRALK
+130 EISKNSSNENLRKKINKNDDLKTQKLK
-138 KLSKLEINMNNNNS
+138 KSSKIKIKINNS
-152 YEINKTQELNN
+152 SYENN
-163 NIKILKSERINNLSL
+163 KILKTEN
-178 KKKVKNLKSK
+178 KKPK
-188 IIILPPIKNLQN
+188 ILILPPVKIQTENSIKL
-200 EKNSKLTYCI
+200 KYCI

-218 IEKCFKYRKEI
+218 IEKCFEYRKEI
-229 WQKSEYPLS
+229 WEKSEYPLS
-238 KYCDLL
+238 QYCDLL
-244 WTPLSKDID
+244 WTPLSKDIN

-270 DEITNKRNLY
+270 DEITNKRNLF
-280 LTLLNYCENKHYNL
+280 LTLLKYCEKKHYNL
-294 FNFFPFTIIFE
+294 FTFFPFTIIFE
-305 LKHKTLETQLN
+305 LKHKTLETQLKH
-316 QFKYLYDN
+316 FEYIYDK
-324 IDNYVYG
+324 IENYICG
-331 INNDLFYHKYNEIF
+331 TNTDLFSHKYNEIF
-345 YTYQSKKLGSEQR
+345 YTYQTRKLGNEQR
-358 IFFPKTHYEGYNL
+358 IFFPKTHYDGYNL

-442 VLFIGNKPDDVYIF
+442 VLFIGNKPDNVYIF

-468 DLNSKDLFIHLTNY
+468 DLNSKDIYVHLTNY

-531 ITAGAAKDKINRMKR
+531 ITAGAAKAKINMMNR

-558 IDDNYN
+558 IDEKFN

-571 TNPGFEISSPL
+571 TNPGFEFSSPL
-582 IDMLL
+582 INMLL

-600 TDFYLSNIYIN
+600 TDFYLSNLYMN
-611 SPSNFPVEGYS
+611 SPSKFPVDGYS

>member
-1 MKSELIEKS
+1 MKNELIKKS
-10 SETYINQENLINK
+10 LELNLNKENIINK
-23 SLNTEEEEKKIS
+23 SLNLEEEKKKVL
-35 LINSE
+35 LINLE
-40 QEKRR
+40 QEKR
-45 KEKKENKEN
+45 KKKKLENEEKICIHQIISKNKITENLNQEN
-54 KENKERR
+54 N
-61 VNYQISSS
+61 
-69 NNIDE
+69 
-74 KKSPEK
+74 
-80 NIKEEKEKKMKIKLF
+80 KEEKEL
-95 EKEMISSKEKNEI
+95 
-108 NKKEKVSKKLK
+108 KKLK
-119 IIIIKTKKKKE
+119 ITIIETENKKE
-130 NIKSRALK
+130 EISKNSSNENLRKKINKNDDLKTQKLK
-138 KLSKLEINMNNNNS
+138 KSSKIKIKINNS
-152 YEINKTQELNN
+152 PYENN
-163 NIKILKSERINNLSL
+163 KILKTEN
-178 KKKVKNLKSK
+178 KEPK
-188 IIILPPIKNLQN
+188 ILILPPVKIQTENSIKL
-200 EKNSKLTYCI
+200 KYCI

-218 IEKCFKYRKEI
+218 IEKCFEYRKEI
-229 WQKSEYPLS
+229 WEKSEYPLS
-238 KYCDLL
+238 QYCDLL
-244 WTPLSKDID
+244 WTPLSKDIN

-270 DEITNKRNLY
+270 DEITNKRNLF
-280 LTLLNYCENKHYNL
+280 LTLLKYCEKKHYNL
-294 FNFFPFTIIFE
+294 FTFFPFTIIFE
-305 LKHKTLETQLN
+305 LKHKTLETQLKH
-316 QFKYLYDN
+316 FEYIYDK
-324 IDNYVYG
+324 IENYICG
-331 INNDLFYHKYNEIF
+331 TNTDLFNHKYNEIF
-345 YTYQSKKLGSEQR
+345 YTYQTRKLGNEQR
-358 IFFPKTHYEGYNL
+358 IFFPKTHYDGYNL

-442 VLFIGNKPDDVYIF
+442 VLFIGNKPDNVYIF

-468 DLNSKDLFIHLTNY
+468 DLNSKDIYVHLTNY

-531 ITAGAAKDKINRMKR
+531 ITAGAAKAKINMMNR

-558 IDDNYN
+558 IDEKFN

-571 TNPGFEISSPL
+571 TNPGFEFSSPL
-582 IDMLL
+582 INMLL

-600 TDFYLSNIYIN
+600 TDFYLSNLYMN
-611 SPSNFPVEGYS
+611 SPSKFPVDGYS

>member
-1 MKSELIEKS
+1 MKNELIKKS
-10 SETYINQENLINK
+10 LELNLNKENIINK
-23 SLNTEEEEKKIS
+23 SLNLEEEKKKVL
-35 LINSE
+35 LINLE
-40 QEKRR
+40 QEKR
-45 KEKKENKEN
+45 KKKKLENEEKICIHRIISKNKITENLNQEN
-54 KENKERR
+54 N
-61 VNYQISSS
+61 
-69 NNIDE
+69 
-74 KKSPEK
+74 
-80 NIKEEKEKKMKIKLF
+80 KEEKEL
-95 EKEMISSKEKNEI
+95 
-108 NKKEKVSKKLK
+108 KKLK
-119 IIIIKTKKKKE
+119 ITIIETENKKE
-130 NIKSRALK
+130 EISKNSSNENLRKKIDKNDNLKTQKLK
-138 KLSKLEINMNNNNS
+138 KSSKIKIKINNS
-152 YEINKTQELNN
+152 PYENN
-163 NIKILKSERINNLSL
+163 KILKTEN
-178 KKKVKNLKSK
+178 KEPK
-188 IIILPPIKNLQN
+188 ILILPPVKIQTENSIKL
-200 EKNSKLTYCI
+200 KYCI

-218 IEKCFKYRKEI
+218 IEKCFEYRKEI
-229 WQKSEYPLS
+229 WEKSEYPLS
-238 KYCDLL
+238 QYCDLL
-244 WTPLSKDID
+244 WTPLSKDIN

-270 DEITNKRNLY
+270 DEITNKRNLF
-280 LTLLNYCENKHYNL
+280 LTLLKYCEKKHYNL
-294 FNFFPFTIIFE
+294 FTFFPFTIIFE
-305 LKHKTLETQLN
+305 LKHKTLETQLKH
-316 QFKYLYDN
+316 FEYIYDK
-324 IDNYVYG
+324 IENYICG
-331 INNDLFYHKYNEIF
+331 TNTDLFNHKYNEIF
-345 YTYQSKKLGSEQR
+345 YTYQTRKLGNEQR
-358 IFFPKTHYEGYNL
+358 IFFPKTHYDGYNL

-442 VLFIGNKPDDVYIF
+442 VLFIGNKPDNVYIF

-468 DLNSKDLFIHLTNY
+468 DLNSKDIYVHLTNY

-531 ITAGAAKDKINRMKR
+531 ITAGAAKAKINMMNR

-558 IDDNYN
+558 IDEKFN

-571 TNPGFEISSPL
+571 TNPGFEFSSPL
-582 IDMLL
+582 INMLL

-600 TDFYLSNIYIN
+600 TDFYLSNLYMN
-611 SPSNFPVEGYS
+611 SPSKFPVDGYS

>member
-1 MKSELIEKS
+1 
-10 SETYINQENLINK
+10 
-23 SLNTEEEEKKIS
+23 
-35 LINSE
+35 
-40 QEKRR
+40 
-45 KEKKENKEN
+45 
-54 KENKERR
+54 
-61 VNYQISSS
+61 
-69 NNIDE
+69 
-74 KKSPEK
+74 
-80 NIKEEKEKKMKIKLF
+80 
-95 EKEMISSKEKNEI
+95 
-108 NKKEKVSKKLK
+108 
-119 IIIIKTKKKKE
+119 
-130 NIKSRALK
+130 
-138 KLSKLEINMNNNNS
+138 
-152 YEINKTQELNN
+152 
-163 NIKILKSERINNLSL
+163 
-178 KKKVKNLKSK
+178 
-188 IIILPPIKNLQN
+188 
-200 EKNSKLTYCI
+200 
-210 YKGNNDKL
+210 
-218 IEKCFKYRKEI
+218 
-229 WQKSEYPLS
+229 
-238 KYCDLL
+238 
-244 WTPLSKDID
+244 
-253 FKMLENKKQYVN
+253 MLENKKQYVN

-280 LTLLNYCENKHYNL
+280 LTLLNYCENNHYNL

-468 DLNSKDLFIHLTNY
+468 DLNSKDIYVHLTNY

-531 ITAGAAKDKINRMKR
+531 ITAGAAKAKINMMNR
-546 KNCFEIYGYDFM
+546 KNCFEIFGYDFM
-558 IDDNYN
+558 IDEKFN

-571 TNPGFEISSPL
+571 TNPGFEFSSPL
-582 IDMLL
+582 INMLL

-600 TDFYLSNIYIN
+600 TDFYLSNLYMN
-611 SPSNFPVEGYS
+611 SPSKFPVDGYS

>member
-1 MKSELIEKS
+1 MNYLEIFYEKYKKMKNELIKKS
-10 SETYINQENLINK
+10 LEGNLNKENIINK
-23 SLNTEEEEKKIS
+23 SINLEEEKKKVL
-35 LINSE
+35 LINLE
-40 QEKRR
+40 QEKR
-45 KEKKENKEN
+45 KKKKLENEEKICIHQIISKNKITENLNQEN
-54 KENKERR
+54 N
-61 VNYQISSS
+61 
-69 NNIDE
+69 
-74 KKSPEK
+74 
-80 NIKEEKEKKMKIKLF
+80 KEEKEL
-95 EKEMISSKEKNEI
+95 
-108 NKKEKVSKKLK
+108 KKLK
-119 IIIIKTKKKKE
+119 ITIIETENKKE
-130 NIKSRALK
+130 EISKNSSNENLRKKINKNDDLKTQKLK
-138 KLSKLEINMNNNNS
+138 KSSKIKIKINNS
-152 YEINKTQELNN
+152 SYENN
-163 NIKILKSERINNLSL
+163 KILKTEN
-178 KKKVKNLKSK
+178 KKPK
-188 IIILPPIKNLQN
+188 ILILPPVNVQTENSIKL
-200 EKNSKLTYCI
+200 KYCI

-218 IEKCFKYRKEI
+218 IEKCFEYRKEI
-229 WQKSEYPLS
+229 WEKSEYPLS
-238 KYCDLL
+238 QYCDLL
-244 WTPLSKDID
+244 WTPLSKDIN

-270 DEITNKRNLY
+270 DEITNKRNLF
-280 LTLLNYCENKHYNL
+280 LTLLKYCEKKHYNL
-294 FNFFPFTIIFE
+294 FTFFPFTIIFE
-305 LKHKTLETQLN
+305 LKHKTLETQLKH
-316 QFKYLYDN
+316 FEYIYDK
-324 IDNYVYG
+324 IENYICG
-331 INNDLFYHKYNEIF
+331 TNTDLFNHKYNEIF
-345 YTYQSKKLGSEQR
+345 YTYQTRKLGNEQR
-358 IFFPKTHYEGYNL
+358 IFFPKTHYDGYNL

-442 VLFIGNKPDDVYIF
+442 VLFIGNKPDNVYIF
-456 KEGHLKATCGNY
+456 KEGHSKATCGNY
-468 DLNSKDLFIHLTNY
+468 DLNSKDIYVHLTNY

-531 ITAGAAKDKINRMKR
+531 ITAGAAKAKINMMNR

-558 IDDNYN
+558 IDEKFN

-571 TNPGFEISSPL
+571 TNPGFEFSSPL
-582 IDMLL
+582 INMLL

-600 TDFYLSNIYIN
+600 TDFYLSNLYMN
-611 SPSNFPVEGYS
+611 SPSKFPVDGYS

>member
-1 MKSELIEKS
+1 
-10 SETYINQENLINK
+10 
-23 SLNTEEEEKKIS
+23 
-35 LINSE
+35 
-40 QEKRR
+40 
-45 KEKKENKEN
+45 
-54 KENKERR
+54 
-61 VNYQISSS
+61 
-69 NNIDE
+69 
-74 KKSPEK
+74 
-80 NIKEEKEKKMKIKLF
+80 
-95 EKEMISSKEKNEI
+95 
-108 NKKEKVSKKLK
+108 
-119 IIIIKTKKKKE
+119 
-130 NIKSRALK
+130 
-138 KLSKLEINMNNNNS
+138 
-152 YEINKTQELNN
+152 
-163 NIKILKSERINNLSL
+163 
-178 KKKVKNLKSK
+178 
-188 IIILPPIKNLQN
+188 
-200 EKNSKLTYCI
+200 
-210 YKGNNDKL
+210 
-218 IEKCFKYRKEI
+218 
-229 WQKSEYPLS
+229 
-238 KYCDLL
+238 
-244 WTPLSKDID
+244 
-253 FKMLENKKQYVN
+253 MLENKKQYVN

-305 LKHKTLETQLN
+305 LKHKTLETQLKH
-316 QFKYLYDN
+316 FEYIYDK
-324 IDNYVYG
+324 IENYICG
-331 INNDLFYHKYNEIF
+331 TNTDLFNHKYNEIF
-345 YTYQSKKLGSEQR
+345 YTYQTRKLGNEQR
-358 IFFPKTHYEGYNL
+358 IFFPKTHYDGYNL

-442 VLFIGNKPDDVYIF
+442 VLFIGNKPDNVYIF

-468 DLNSKDLFIHLTNY
+468 DLNSKDIYVHLTNY

-531 ITAGAAKDKINRMKR
+531 ITAGAAKAKINMMNR

-558 IDDNYN
+558 IDEKFN

-571 TNPGFEISSPL
+571 TNPGFEFSSPL
-582 IDMLL
+582 INMLL

-600 TDFYLSNIYIN
+600 TDFYLSNLYMN
-611 SPSNFPVEGYS
+611 SPSKFPVDGYS

>member
-1 MKSELIEKS
+1 MKNELIKKS
-10 SETYINQENLINK
+10 LEGNLNKENIINKSINLIN
-23 SLNTEEEEKKIS
+23 LEEEKKKVL
-35 LINSE
+35 LINLE
-40 QEKRR
+40 QEKR
-45 KEKKENKEN
+45 KKKKLENEEKICIHQIISKNKITENVNQEN
-54 KENKERR
+54 N
-61 VNYQISSS
+61 
-69 NNIDE
+69 
-74 KKSPEK
+74 
-80 NIKEEKEKKMKIKLF
+80 KEEKEL
-95 EKEMISSKEKNEI
+95 
-108 NKKEKVSKKLK
+108 KKLK
-119 IIIIKTKKKKE
+119 ITIIETRNKNEEISKNSSNENLRKTPK
-130 NIKSRALK
+130 LK
-138 KLSKLEINMNNNNS
+138 KSSKIKIKINNS
-152 YEINKTQELNN
+152 SYENN
-163 NIKILKSERINNLSL
+163 KILKTEN
-178 KKKVKNLKSK
+178 KKPK
-188 IIILPPIKNLQN
+188 ILILPPVKIQTENSIKL
-200 EKNSKLTYCI
+200 KYCI

-218 IEKCFKYRKEI
+218 IEKCFEYRKEI
-229 WQKSEYPLS
+229 WEKSEYPLS
-238 KYCDLL
+238 QYCDLL
-244 WTPLSKDID
+244 WTPLSKDIN

-270 DEITNKRNLY
+270 DEITNKRNLF
-280 LTLLNYCENKHYNL
+280 LTLLKYCEKKHYNL
-294 FNFFPFTIIFE
+294 FTFFPFTIIFE
-305 LKHKTLETQLN
+305 LKHKTLETQLKH
-316 QFKYLYDN
+316 FKYIYDN
-324 IDNYVYG
+324 IENYICG
-331 INNDLFYHKYNEIF
+331 TNTDLFNHKYNEIF

-358 IFFPKTHYEGYNL
+358 IFFPKTHYDGYNL

-397 IIEINDNLKME
+397 IININNNLKME

-418 CILIQKYIEKPL
+418 CIIIQKYIEKPL

-587 PRLIDDAFKLTID
+587 PRLIDDALKLTID

>member
-1 MKSELIEKS
+1 MKNELIKKS
-10 SETYINQENLINK
+10 LEGNLNKENIINKSINLIN
-23 SLNTEEEEKKIS
+23 LEEEKKKVL
-35 LINSE
+35 LINLE
-40 QEKRR
+40 QEKR
-45 KEKKENKEN
+45 KKKKLENEEKICIHQIISKNKITENVNQEN
-54 KENKERR
+54 N
-61 VNYQISSS
+61 
-69 NNIDE
+69 
-74 KKSPEK
+74 
-80 NIKEEKEKKMKIKLF
+80 KEEKELKKFKITIIETRNKNEEISKNSSNENLRKTPKLKKSSKIK
-95 EKEMISSKEKNEI
+95 I
-108 NKKEKVSKKLK
+108 K
-119 IIIIKTKKKKE
+119 I
-130 NIKSRALK
+130 
-138 KLSKLEINMNNNNS
+138 NNS
-152 YEINKTQELNN
+152 SYENN
-163 NIKILKSERINNLSL
+163 KILKTEN
-178 KKKVKNLKSK
+178 KKPK
-188 IIILPPIKNLQN
+188 ILILPPVKIQTENSIKL
-200 EKNSKLTYCI
+200 KYCI

-218 IEKCFKYRKEI
+218 IEKCFEYRKEI
-229 WQKSEYPLS
+229 WEKSEYPLS
-238 KYCDLL
+238 QYCDLL
-244 WTPLSKDID
+244 WTPLSKDIN

-270 DEITNKRNLY
+270 DEITNKRNLF
-280 LTLLNYCENKHYNL
+280 LTLLKYCEKKHYNL
-294 FNFFPFTIIFE
+294 FTFFPFTIIFE
-305 LKHKTLETQLN
+305 LKHKTLETQLKH
-316 QFKYLYDN
+316 FEYIYDN
-324 IDNYVYG
+324 IENYICG
-331 INNDLFYHKYNEIF
+331 TNTDLFNHKYNEIF
-345 YTYQSKKLGSEQR
+345 YTYQTRKLGSEQR
-358 IFFPKTHYEGYNL
+358 IFFPKTHYDGYNL

-442 VLFIGNKPDDVYIF
+442 VLFIGNKPDNVYIF

-468 DLNSKDLFIHLTNY
+468 DLNSKDIYVHLTNY

-531 ITAGAAKDKINRMKR
+531 ITAGAAKAKINMMNR

-558 IDDNYN
+558 IDEKFN

-571 TNPGFEISSPL
+571 TNPGFEFSSPL
-582 IDMLL
+582 INMLL

-600 TDFYLSNIYIN
+600 TDFYLSNLYMN
-611 SPSNFPVEGYS
+611 SPSKFPVDGYS

>member
-1 MKSELIEKS
+1 MNYLEIFYEKYKKMKNELIKKS
-10 SETYINQENLINK
+10 LEGNLNKENIINK
-23 SLNTEEEEKKIS
+23 SINLEEEKKKVL
-35 LINSE
+35 LINLE
-40 QEKRR
+40 QEKR
-45 KEKKENKEN
+45 KKKKLENEEKICIHQIISKNKITENLNQEN
-54 KENKERR
+54 N
-61 VNYQISSS
+61 
-69 NNIDE
+69 
-74 KKSPEK
+74 
-80 NIKEEKEKKMKIKLF
+80 KEEKEL
-95 EKEMISSKEKNEI
+95 
-108 NKKEKVSKKLK
+108 KKLK
-119 IIIIKTKKKKE
+119 ITIIETENKKE
-130 NIKSRALK
+130 EISKNSSNENLRKKINKNDDLKTQKLK
-138 KLSKLEINMNNNNS
+138 KSSKIKIKINNS
-152 YEINKTQELNN
+152 SYENN
-163 NIKILKSERINNLSL
+163 KILKTEN
-178 KKKVKNLKSK
+178 KKPK
-188 IIILPPIKNLQN
+188 ILILPPVNVQTENSIKL
-200 EKNSKLTYCI
+200 KYCI

-218 IEKCFKYRKEI
+218 IEKCFEYRKEI
-229 WQKSEYPLS
+229 WEKSEYPLS
-238 KYCDLL
+238 QYCDLL
-244 WTPLSKDID
+244 WTPLSKDIN

-270 DEITNKRNLY
+270 DEITNKRNLF
-280 LTLLNYCENKHYNL
+280 LTLLKYCEKKHYNL
-294 FNFFPFTIIFE
+294 FTFFPFTIIFE
-305 LKHKTLETQLN
+305 LKHKTLETQLKH
-316 QFKYLYDN
+316 FEYIYDK
-324 IDNYVYG
+324 IENYICG
-331 INNDLFYHKYNEIF
+331 TNTDLFNHKYNEIF
-345 YTYQSKKLGSEQR
+345 YTYQTRKLGNEQR
-358 IFFPKTHYEGYNL
+358 IFFPKTHYDGYNL

-442 VLFIGNKPDDVYIF
+442 VLFIGNKPDNVYIF

-468 DLNSKDLFIHLTNY
+468 DLNSKDIYVHLTNY

-531 ITAGAAKDKINRMKR
+531 ITAGAAKAKINMMNR

-558 IDDNYN
+558 IDEKFN

-571 TNPGFEISSPL
+571 TNPGFEFSSPL
-582 IDMLL
+582 INMLL

-600 TDFYLSNIYIN
+600 TDFYLSNLYMN
-611 SPSNFPVEGYS
+611 SPSKFPVDGYS

>member
-1 MKSELIEKS
+1 MKNELIKKS
-10 SETYINQENLINK
+10 LEGNLNKENIINKSINLIN
-23 SLNTEEEEKKIS
+23 LEEEKKKVL
-35 LINSE
+35 LINLE
-40 QEKRR
+40 QEKR
-45 KEKKENKEN
+45 KKKKLENEEKICIHQIISKNKITENVNQEN
-54 KENKERR
+54 N
-61 VNYQISSS
+61 
-69 NNIDE
+69 
-74 KKSPEK
+74 
-80 NIKEEKEKKMKIKLF
+80 KEEKEL
-95 EKEMISSKEKNEI
+95 
-108 NKKEKVSKKLK
+108 KKLK
-119 IIIIKTKKKKE
+119 ITIIETRNKNEEISKNSSNENLRKTPK
-130 NIKSRALK
+130 LK
-138 KLSKLEINMNNNNS
+138 KSSKIKIKINNS
-152 YEINKTQELNN
+152 SYENN
-163 NIKILKSERINNLSL
+163 KILKTEN
-178 KKKVKNLKSK
+178 KKPK
-188 IIILPPIKNLQN
+188 ILILPPVKIQTENSIKL
-200 EKNSKLTYCI
+200 KYCI

-218 IEKCFKYRKEI
+218 IEKCFEYRKEI
-229 WQKSEYPLS
+229 WEKSEYPLS
-238 KYCDLL
+238 QYCDLL

-270 DEITNKRNLY
+270 DEITNKRNLF
-280 LTLLNYCENKHYNL
+280 LTLLKYCEKKHYNL
-294 FNFFPFTIIFE
+294 FTFFPFTIIFE
-305 LKHKTLETQLN
+305 LKHKTLETQLKH
-316 QFKYLYDN
+316 FEYIYDK
-324 IDNYVYG
+324 IENYICG
-331 INNDLFYHKYNEIF
+331 TNTDLFNHKYNEIF
-345 YTYQSKKLGSEQR
+345 YTYQTRKLGSEQR
-358 IFFPKTHYEGYNL
+358 IFFPKTHYDGYNL

-442 VLFIGNKPDDVYIF
+442 VLFIGNKPDNVYIF

-468 DLNSKDLFIHLTNY
+468 DLNSKDIYVHLTNY

-531 ITAGAAKDKINRMKR
+531 ITAGAAKAKINMMNR

-558 IDDNYN
+558 IDEKFN

-571 TNPGFEISSPL
+571 TNPGFEFSSPL
-582 IDMLL
+582 INMLL

-600 TDFYLSNIYIN
+600 TDFYLSNLYMN
-611 SPSNFPVEGYS
+611 SPSKFPVDGYS